1 MSIQDIV
8 KKSFLSQF
16 NSDISTTSLL
26 VTLLVTAL
34 IGCYIL
40 LVYRVV
46 CRKAFYSKSFAISL
60 PVIAMITAAIIVA
73 IQSNAVI
80 SLGMVGALSIV
91 RFRTAV
97 KEPMDLAFLF
107 WSISTGI
114 ICGASLLEVAVVS
127 ALMITIVMLALH
139 LVPHV
144 KPALLL
150 LVSGT
155 DPKLQSELEQVL
167 KANTAFYKIKS
178 RNVSAGSIDMIV
190 ELKTKEE
197 MELVEKVLAVSGVER
212 ATLMTHDG
220 EVTY

>member
-1 MSIQDIV
+1 MSMQDIL

-16 NSDISTTSLL
+16 DSDLSTTS
-26 VTLLVTAL
+26 
-34 IGCYIL
+34 IL
-40 LVYRVV
+40 LTLVVAAAIGIYIFVIYRMV

-60 PVIAMITAAIIVA
+60 PVIAMITASIIIS

-107 WSISTGI
+107 WTISVGI
-114 ICGASLLEVAVVS
+114 ICGASLYELALEASV
-127 ALMITIVMLALH
+127 MITVVMLGLH
-139 LVPHV
+139 FVPNAR
-144 KPALLL
+144 PALLL
-150 LVSGT
+150 LVNGR
-155 DPKLQSELEQVL
+155 DPRIQEELDKVL
-167 KANTAFYKIKS
+167 KANTSFYKVKS
-178 RNVSAGSIDMIV
+178 RNRTADGIDLIV
-190 ELKTKEE
+190 ELKTAGEAALLE
-197 MELVEKVLAVSGVER
+197 QVLAIPQVAS

>member
-26 VTLLVTAL
+26 MTLLIAAI
-34 IGCYIL
+34 IGVYIL
-40 LVYRVV
+40 IVYRVV
-46 CRKAFYSKSFAISL
+46 CRRAFYSKSFAISL
-60 PVIAMITAAIIVA
+60 PVIGMITASVIVA
-73 IQSNAVI
+73 VQSSAVI

-107 WSISTGI
+107 WAISTGI
-114 ICGASLLEVAVVS
+114 ICGASLYEVALVS
-127 ALMITIVMLALH
+127 ALVITIVMLGLH
-139 LVPHV
+139 FLPGV

-155 DPKLQSELEQVL
+155 DPKLQAELEQVL

-190 ELKTKEE
+190 ELKTREE
-197 MELVEKVLAVSGVER
+197 MGLVEKVLAVPAVER

>member
-139 LVPHV
+139 FVPHV

-155 DPKLQSELEQVL
+155 DPKLQADLEQVL

-197 MELVEKVLAVSGVER
+197 MGLVEKVLAVPSVER

>member
-139 LVPHV
+139 FVPHV

-150 LVSGT
+150 LVNGT
-155 DPKLQSELEQVL
+155 DPKLQAELEQVL
-167 KANTAFYKIKS
+167 KANTVFYKIKS

-197 MELVEKVLAVSGVER
+197 MGLVEKVLAVSGVER
-212 ATLMTHDG
+212 ATLMNHDG
-220 EVTY
+220 EATY

>member
-1 MSIQDIV
+1 MSIRDIL

-26 VTLLVTAL
+26 VTLLIAAL
-34 IGCYIL
+34 IGCYIF

-60 PVIAMITAAIIVA
+60 PVIAMITASIIVA

-114 ICGASLLEVAVVS
+114 ICGASLHEVAVVS
-127 ALMITIVMLALH
+127 ALLITIVMLALH
-139 LVPHV
+139 FVPHV
-144 KPALLL
+144 RPALLL
-150 LVSGT
+150 LVNGT
-155 DPKLQSELEQVL
+155 DPKIQAELEQVL
-167 KANTAFYKIKS
+167 KENTAFYKIKS

-197 MELVEKVLAVSGVER
+197 MALVEKVLAVPNVER

>member
-1 MSIQDIV
+1 MSIQDVV

-139 LVPHV
+139 FVPHV

-155 DPKLQSELEQVL
+155 DPKLQADLEQVL

-197 MELVEKVLAVSGVER
+197 MGLVEKVLAVPSVER